1 MHMIYFSLVISIF
14 PILFWLNFLGDN
26 YNNQTDIMETQA
38 FWLVMNHGLSLN
50 VTRFFFLVN
59 YVFSHYF
66 LHINLVHNHLMLC
79 QFNRCHY
86 FLDEN

>member
-50 VTRFFFLVN
+50 VTRFFFW
-59 YVFSHYF
+59 
-66 LHINLVHNHLMLC
+66 
-79 QFNRCHY
+79 
-86 FLDEN
+86 